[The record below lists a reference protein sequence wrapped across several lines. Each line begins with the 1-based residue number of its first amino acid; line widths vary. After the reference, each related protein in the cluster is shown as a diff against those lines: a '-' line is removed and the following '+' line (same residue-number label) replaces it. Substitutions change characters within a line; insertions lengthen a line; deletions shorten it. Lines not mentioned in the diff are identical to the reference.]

1 MKKLL
6 TVSAAMLA
14 FAFLAGPTLAGK
26 VALNGVMTVE
36 DKAGAFTAAG
46 AKAAE
51 AKFEGVEFKAR
62 THFTVVTVKDIPENK
77 KAAFSAVDKKDGKA
91 MNSFFANWARDMVS
105 ERRET
110 GVFTLAF
117 VDSGKF
123 FVVTI
128 SSESADLNRHFDSGK
143 AGVLNNKVKLA
154 FESALKQTGADAQA
168 TRDGGLQ
175 SATDYLIEELR
186 DTTVPEKGKLAA
198 NGAPAE
204 KKGGMSILQW
214 VLVIGGGLLVMW
226 LVIGLIRALT
236 GGGGGGGGGNGGG
249 GGGGG
254 GFMSG
259 MMGGLFGAM
268 AGMYLYNS
276 MFGGGMSS
284 ASAGDAGNSGDGG
297 GDAGNGASDG
307 NFDNGGEAG
316 GGGGDWGG
324 GGGDAGAGG
333 DWGGGGDAGGGG
345 GGDFGGGGDW

>member
-1 MKKLL
+1 MMKLL
-6 TVSAAMLA
+6 TVTAALVA
-14 FAFLAGPTLAGK
+14 VAFLAGPTLAGK
-26 VALNGVMTVE
+26 TGTHGVMTVE
-36 DKAGAFTAAG
+36 DKAGAFTATG

-77 KAAFSAVDKKDGKA
+77 KAAFAAVDKKDGKA
-91 MNSFFANWARDMVS
+91 MTSFFVGWAKDMVS
-105 ERRET
+105 ERRES

-117 VDSGKF
+117 ADSAKF

-128 SSESADLNRHFDSGK
+128 SSEAADAYRHFDSAK

-154 FESALKQTGADAQA
+154 FETALKQTGADAQA

-198 NGAPAE
+198 GGAAE
-204 KKGGMSILQW
+204 KKGGLSILQW

-236 GGGGGGGGGNGGG
+236 GGGGGGGG
-249 GGGGG
+249 
-254 GFMSG
+254 FMSG

-276 MFGGGMSS
+276 MFGSNMSN
-284 ASAGDAGNSGDGG
+284 ASAGDYGGSGGDGG
-297 GDAGNGASDG
+297 GDYGGGASDG

-316 GGGGDWGG
+316 GGGGDWGGG